1 MGRQSGEI
9 HLTNMIQLVALC
21 LISAVSGSLVTYPN
35 GAVVPYHHAN
45 QAATA
50 SHLATR
56 GFFTAGVYSHLWK
69 REAEADADADAGL
82 VGYSNGAVVPYNP
95 YLHGFGAYHVGY
107 SHLYKREAE
116 ADAGLVGYANG
127 AVVPYNS
134 YLHGLTGFGAYHTSY
149 SHLYKREAEADPAL
163 LYTTFPHVYAAH
175 HVVGTPLVAHSNGAV
190 VPLEPASVVKA
201 RADHLALKYGA

>member
-116 ADAGLVGYANG
+116 ADAGLV
-127 AVVPYNS
+127 
-134 YLHGLTGFGAYHTSY
+134 
-149 SHLYKREAEADPAL
+149 
-163 LYTTFPHVYAAH
+163 YTTFPHVYAAH